1 VFDYCDFSPKQ
12 LEVIEAPLDARITLL
27 EGAVRSGKTIA
38 SIIRWALYVLGE
50 TSPNAKLL
58 MLGVTGDTLYRNVVS
73 DLLDIVGTENA
84 RYVDHTLHLFGRT
97 VTCVGARDVGAE
109 KRIRGMTVE
118 GCYIDEVTQ
127 IPEVVV
133 KQAILR
139 CSKGLGRLIWT
150 TNPDSPFHWVC
161 TDYAQNAK
169 QLASGQVA
177 VYHFTLDDNFAL
189 SADYKDYIKS
199 TFTGLWY
206 QRMVLGLWVLSEGVI
221 YDHFDLETHG
231 YDDGADGPP
240 AIARRRVVCDYG
252 TQNPFHA
259 LDIRSVGQDSWVDNE
274 MRYSGRDTKIQKTD
288 ADYSAD
294 LVVFVGGDL
303 DVEIITDPS
312 AASFKAQLKRD
323 GFTRIR
329 DAKNDVLPGI
339 LTVSSRLKQG
349 KLKVHRTRCPDLVKE
364 FGLYAWDPKA
374 AMRGEDAPLK
384 VNDHGMDAL
393 RYHEFTIHGGPDMVA
408 IASSSET
415 ILDLDEMTM
424 DELFS

>member
-1 VFDYCDFSPKQ
+1 MFEWADFSPKQ
-12 LEVIEAPLDARITLL
+12 LEVIEAPLGARINIL

-38 SIIRWALYVLGE
+38 SIIRWVLYVMGE

-97 VTCVGARDVGAE
+97 ITCVGARDVGAE

-139 CSKGLGRLIWT
+139 CSKGMGRLIWT

-161 TDYAQNAK
+161 KDYAQNEK

-177 VYHFTLDDNFAL
+177 VYHFTLDDNYAL
-189 SADYKDYIKS
+189 SPEYKDYIKT

-206 QRMVLGLWVLSEGVI
+206 QRMVMGLWVLAEGII
-221 YDHFDLETHG
+221 YEGFDLDRHG
-231 YDDGADGPP
+231 YDDHEAPLFT
-240 AIARRRVVCDYG
+240 RMRVALDYG

-259 LDIRSVGQDSWVDNE
+259 LLIGEAGNGTDQESWIENE
-274 MRYSGRDTKIQKTD
+274 WRHCGRETNRQMTD
-288 ADYSAD
+288 AQYSAALKEWMGFAPD
-294 LVVFVGGDL
+294 D
-303 DVEIITDPS
+303 DVPLEIIVDPS
-312 AASFKAQLKRD
+312 ATSFKAQLRED
-323 GFTRIR
+323 GFTHITS
-329 DAKNDVLPGI
+329 AKNDVLPGI
-339 LTVSSRLKQG
+339 LTVSSRLG
-349 KLKVHRTRCPDLVKE
+349 KGLLRVHRTRCPELVKE
-364 FGLYAWDPKA
+364 FGIYSWDAKA
-374 AMRGEDAPLK
+374 TLKGEDVPIK
-384 VNDHGMDAL
+384 QHDHGMDAL
-393 RYHEFTIHGGPDMVA
+393 RYYEFTIRGDSFVFGGY
-408 IASSSET
+408 
-415 ILDLDEMTM
+415 
-424 DELFS
+424 

>member
-1 VFDYCDFSPKQ
+1 MFEWSDFSPKQ
-12 LEVIEAPLDARITLL
+12 LEVIESPLDARITIL

-38 SIIRWALYVLGE
+38 SIIRWVLYVMGE

-84 RYVDHTLHLFGRT
+84 RYVDHTLYLFGRT
-97 VTCVGARDVGAE
+97 ITCVGARDVGAE

-161 TDYAQNAK
+161 KDFAQNEK
-169 QLASGQVA
+169 QLAEGKVA
-177 VYHFTLDDNFAL
+177 VYHFELDDNYAL
-189 SADYKDYIKS
+189 SPDYKDYIKS

-206 QRMVLGLWVLSEGVI
+206 KRMVLGLWVLAEGII
-221 YDHFDLETHG
+221 YEGFDLEIHG
-231 YDDGADGPP
+231 YDAGDRPD
-240 AIARRRVVCDYG
+240 RFTHERVVCDYG

-259 LDIRSVGQDSWVDNE
+259 LRVGSVGIASWVEDE
-274 MRYSGRDTKIQKTD
+274 YRYSGRETNIQKTD

-294 LVVFVGGDL
+294 LRDWLGVDPFDTVDIEVVV
-303 DVEIITDPS
+303 DPS
-312 AASFKAQLKRD
+312 ASSFKAQLRRD
-323 GFTRIR
+323 GFTRVV

-339 LTVSSRLKQG
+339 LTVASRLKLG
-349 KLKVHRTRCPDLVKE
+349 LLRIHRTNCPGLVNE
-364 FGLYAWDPKA
+364 FGIYAWDPKA
-374 AMRGEDAPLK
+374 AIRGEDAPIK
-384 VNDHGMDAL
+384 VHDHGLDAL
-393 RYHEFTIHGGPDMVA
+393 RYHEFTIHGGTTVE
-408 IASSSET
+408 ASWA
-415 ILDLDEMTM
+415 
-424 DELFS
+424 